1 MTIHD
6 MPITAQ
12 LILLA
17 ELYTMT
23 DDEAPTTETAGT
35 IGDVLLDTSSGRT
48 YELTAIQA
56 GPPRVYVWEEQPTD
70 DKMVAA
76 IERAATDLSRIMN
89 APVEPDLYD
98 NYIAEM
104 ACYILGLGPYEGR
117 GMESESVGQRSRSY
131 DRRIMGYPESI
142 VGALPRRV
150 GVK

>member
-23 DDEAPTTETAGT
+23 HDEAPTQDTAGE

-48 YELTAIQA
+48 YELTGIQV
-56 GPPRVYVWEEQPTD
+56 GPPLVYQWEEQPVD
-70 DKMVAA
+70 DRMIAA
-76 IERAATDLSRIMN
+76 IERAGTDLARILN
-89 APVEPDLYD
+89 AEVEADLYD

-117 GMESESVGQRSRSY
+117 GMDSETMGARSRAY
-131 DRRIMGYPESI
+131 DKRIMGYPQSI
-142 VGALPRRV
+142 VGTLPRKV